1 MTDSKHHGPES
12 DTLEERVFR
21 PESLA
26 ELAEAVE
33 QAFDYRGDVTLE
45 LTSGVKVEGYVF
57 NRCPTGPRPFLQLF
71 PRQEP
76 GAIEIPYTNVTAIA
90 FTGKDT
96 ASGKSWEAWVA
107 KKESQRRAEA
117 DQAEAAAKARG
128 HL

>member
-1 MTDSKHHGPES
+1 MTDSKYHTPEFG
-12 DTLEERVFR
+12 TLEGREFR
-21 PESLA
+21 PATVS

-45 LTSGVKVEGYVF
+45 LTSGAKVEGYVF
-57 NRCPTGPRPFLQLF
+57 NRDATGPRPFLQLF
-71 PRQEP
+71 PKNEA
-76 GAIEIPYTNVTAIA
+76 GACAIPYSEIVAIV

-117 DQAEAAAKARG
+117 EQAAADAKARG